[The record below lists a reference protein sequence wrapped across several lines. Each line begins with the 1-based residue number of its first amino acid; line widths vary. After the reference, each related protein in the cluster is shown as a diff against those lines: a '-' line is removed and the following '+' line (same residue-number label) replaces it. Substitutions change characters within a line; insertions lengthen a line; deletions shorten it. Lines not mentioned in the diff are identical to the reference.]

1 MNSLVTGGCG
11 FIGSHIV
18 NRLVSLGHNVRVLDD
33 KSAESN
39 EKFPVNS
46 RAQYHY
52 ASIRNYDEI
61 VDLFANVDNVFH
73 LAAESRIG
81 PCIDHPQ
88 NACLTN
94 VLGTCNVLQA
104 SREKGVKKFIY
115 SGTSSAYGLA
125 NKPPL
130 KEDMP
135 RDCLNPYAVTKT
147 AGEDLAKMYYTLWGL
162 KTVSFRYFNVYGE
175 GQPHTGQYAPVIG
188 IFLRQLKEKGSLTI
202 VGDGLQSRDFVYIND
217 VVDANMLA
225 METDKEEA
233 FGEVFNI
240 GSGSN
245 ISILDI
251 ANLISDNHEFQ
262 PSRLGEAQHTIADI
276 TKAKEVL
283 GFNPKGNVSNWIK
296 KQL

>member
-46 RAQYHY
+46 KAQYHY
-52 ASIRNYDEI
+52 VSIRNYDEI
-61 VDLFANVDNVFH
+61 ADLFTNADNVFH

-94 VLGTCNVLQA
+94 VLGTCNALQA

-251 ANLISDNHEFQ
+251 AKLISDKYEFL
-262 PSRLGEAQHTIADI
+262 PPRLGEAQETRADI
-276 TKAKEVL
+276 TRAKEVL
-283 GFNPKGNVSNWIK
+283 GFNPKGNVADWIK